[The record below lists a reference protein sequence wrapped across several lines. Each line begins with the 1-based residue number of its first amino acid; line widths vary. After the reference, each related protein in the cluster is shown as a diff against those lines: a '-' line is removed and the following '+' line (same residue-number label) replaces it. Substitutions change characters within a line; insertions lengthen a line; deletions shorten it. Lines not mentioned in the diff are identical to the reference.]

1 MLCGI
6 FVGGKATRMQG
17 QAKGLLASP
26 QSGEP
31 LVVRLARLARE
42 LGLIPVLV
50 GEAAS
55 YRGALPELRVIAD
68 KPAGIG
74 PIGGLAGLLHAG
86 QPSFVLA
93 LSCDLPIISRQL
105 LERLVNASTRA
116 QVVAPRS
123 SNGQWEPLAA
133 RYDAEAL
140 CGPVDRLI
148 SSGTRSFQRLF
159 TDLRV
164 EELKLSP
171 AERAELIDW
180 DTPEDVLAL
189 R

>member
-17 QAKGLLASP
+17 QAKGLLTSP
-26 QSGEP
+26 ESGEP

-55 YRGALPELRVIAD
+55 YRSALPELRVIPD
-68 KPAGIG
+68 SPAGIG
-74 PIGGLAGLLHAG
+74 PLGGLAGLLHAG

-93 LSCDLPIISRQL
+93 LSCDLPIISRPL
-105 LERLVNASTRA
+105 LERLVNASSRA
-116 QVVAPRS
+116 EVVAPRS
-123 SNGQWEPLAA
+123 SNGQWEPFAA
-133 RYDAEAL
+133 RYDAAAL
-140 CGPVDRLI
+140 CAPVERLI
-148 SSGTRSFQRLF
+148 SRGTRSFQHLF
-159 TDLRV
+159 SDLHV

-171 AERAELIDW
+171 AERAELLDW
-180 DTPEDVLAL
+180 DTPEDVLAF